1 MTGYS
6 SPFTVCTRG
15 AHSTVETEWVYELC
29 NLHDPLLAASVT
41 TLLSKAFAVL
51 GLDLLADH
59 ARSPFTTRTSS
70 FGETSLHIITLR
82 GLLVSPRHMD
92 P

>member
-6 SPFTVCTRG
+6 SRVCTRA
-15 AHSTVETEWVYELC
+15 AHSTVETGWVYELC

-41 TLLSKAFAVL
+41 RLPSKAIAVL
-51 GLDLLADH
+51 GLDLLADR
-59 ARSPFTTRTSS
+59 AWPPFTTRTSS
-70 FGETSLHIITLR
+70 FGESGLHIIALR
-82 GLLVSPRHMD
+82 GLLVSLRHMD